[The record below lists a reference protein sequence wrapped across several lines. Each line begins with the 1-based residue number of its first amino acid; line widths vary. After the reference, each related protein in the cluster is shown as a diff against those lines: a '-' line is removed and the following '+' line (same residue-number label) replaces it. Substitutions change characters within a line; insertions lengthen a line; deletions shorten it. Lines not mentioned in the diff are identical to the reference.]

1 MVAPAPEVAPAA
13 PTVTQLSEA
22 TVSLVAGDHAAQLA
36 KCENQATLHGDV
48 SITFAINGG
57 GKVISS
63 QLSSTVHNVKV
74 AACILTAVRSWQF
87 PKPPSG
93 AAKGVYTI
101 TYQ

>member
-1 MVAPAPEVAPAA
+1 VVAPAPPLPPAA
-13 PTVTQLSEA
+13 PTVMELSEA

-48 SITFAINGG
+48 AISFAINGA

-63 QLSSTVHNVKV
+63 QVSSTVHNTKV